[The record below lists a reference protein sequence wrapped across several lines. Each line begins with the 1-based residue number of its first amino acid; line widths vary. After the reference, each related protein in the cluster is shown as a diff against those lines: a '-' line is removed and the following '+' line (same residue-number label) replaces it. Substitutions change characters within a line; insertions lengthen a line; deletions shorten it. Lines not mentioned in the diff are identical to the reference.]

1 MGGLLSA
8 WELQKMALNLG
19 IVGLP
24 KSGKTTLFNAIT
36 GSNAATSAYAGDQ
49 PNVAVV
55 KVPDERLDVLADMFH
70 PRKLTPA
77 DVQFTDVVGM
87 TGGKD
92 AGNKEPISRQVLGFI
107 STVDALVLVVRAFEN
122 AAVPLPE
129 GTEGVDPMRDA
140 ESVMLE
146 LAFSDL
152 GIIERRLERLK
163 GEIQKT
169 KGPEREL
176 REREQVVLTRIGP
189 ALEEGKHIRDLGLN
203 EDDEKLIRNFG
214 FLTAKPMLIVANL
227 GEESLDNAA
236 EIEAR
241 LGKQW
246 SSASTQ
252 VVAIPAQLEM
262 EVSQLTPEDAAEFR
276 ESLGMGAS
284 RLGEVVGLSYTLL
297 GLISFL
303 TAGEDEVRAWTI
315 RRGTVA
321 QRAAGA
327 IHSDL
332 ERGFIR
338 AEVVHYDDLI
348 AAGNMVEAKKRGVL
362 RSEGKTYIVKDG
374 DIINVLFNV

>member
-1 MGGLLSA
+1 
-8 WELQKMALNLG
+8 MALNLG

-36 GSNAATSAYAGDQ
+36 GSHVATSAYASGEQ

-55 KVPDERLDVLADMFH
+55 KVPDERLDVLAGMFH

-87 TGGKD
+87 AAGKD
-92 AGNKEPISRQVLGFI
+92 TGNKEPISRQVLGFI

-129 GTEGVDPMRDA
+129 GTEGVDPLRDA

-203 EDDEKLIRNFG
+203 EDDEKVIRNFG

-227 GEESLDNAA
+227 GEDNLDSAH
-236 EIEAR
+236 EIEER
-241 LGKQW
+241 LAQQW

-262 EVSQLTPEDAAEFR
+262 EISQLSPEDAAEFR
-276 ESLGMGAS
+276 ESLGMGPS
-284 RLGEVVGLSYTLL
+284 RLGEVVARSYTLL

-321 QRAAGA
+321 QRAAGV

-374 DIINVLFNV
+374 DIVNVLFNV

>member
-1 MGGLLSA
+1 
-8 WELQKMALNLG
+8 MALNLG
-19 IVGLP
+19 IIGLP

-36 GSNAATSAYAGDQ
+36 GSQAMTSAYASGSDQ

-55 KVPDERLDVLADMFH
+55 KVPDERLNVLADMFH

-77 DVQFTDVVGM
+77 DVQFTDVAGVAS
-87 TGGKD
+87 GKEVD
-92 AGNKEPISRQVLGFI
+92 KKEPISRQVLGFI
-107 STVDALVLVVRAFEN
+107 STVDALVLVVRAFES

-129 GTEGVDPMRDA
+129 GTEGVDPLRDT
-140 ESVMLE
+140 ESFMLE
-146 LAFSDL
+146 MAFSDL

-163 GEIQKT
+163 GEIT
-169 KGPEREL
+169 KMKGAEREM
-176 REREQVVLTRIGP
+176 REREHEVLVRIGP
-189 ALEEGKHIRDLGLN
+189 ALEQGKHIRDIGLS
-203 EDDEKLIRNFG
+203 EDDEKAIRNFG
-214 FLTAKPMLIVANL
+214 FLTAKPVLIVANL
-227 GEESLDNAA
+227 GEENLDNAA
-236 EIEAR
+236 EVEER

-246 SSASTQ
+246 SSSSTQ
-252 VVAIPAQLEM
+252 VIAIPAQLEM
-262 EVSQLTPEDAAEFR
+262 EVSQLSPDDAAEFR

-284 RLGEVVGLSYTLL
+284 RLGEVVARSYSLL

-321 QRAAGA
+321 QRAAGV

-338 AEVVHYDDLI
+338 AEVVHYDDLM
-348 AAGNMVEAKKRGVL
+348 AAGNMVEAKRRGVV
-362 RSEGKTYIVKDG
+362 RSEGKTYVVKDG

>member
-1 MGGLLSA
+1 
-8 WELQKMALNLG
+8 MALNLG

-36 GSNAATSAYAGDQ
+36 GSHAATSGYGGGEQ

-70 PRKLTPA
+70 PRKVTPA
-77 DVQFTDVVGM
+77 DVQFTDVAGM
-87 TGGKD
+87 AAGKEAD
-92 AGNKEPISRQVLGFI
+92 KKEPISRQVLGFI

-122 AAVPLPE
+122 ASVPLPE
-129 GTEGVDPMRDA
+129 GTEGVDPMRDT

-176 REREQVVLTRIGP
+176 REHEQDVLTRLGP
-189 ALEEGKHIRDLGLN
+189 ALEEGKHIRDLGLS
-203 EDDEKLIRNFG
+203 EDDEKAIRNFG

-227 GEESLDNAA
+227 GEDSLDNAA
-236 EIEAR
+236 AIEAR
-241 LGKQW
+241 LSKQW

-262 EVSQLTPEDAAEFR
+262 EISQLSPEDAAEFR
-276 ESLGMGAS
+276 ESLGMGPS
-284 RLGEVVGLSYTLL
+284 RLGEVVGSSYTLL

-303 TAGEDEVRAWTI
+303 TTGEDEVRAWTI

-321 QRAAGA
+321 QRAAGV
-327 IHSDL
+327 IHTDL
-332 ERGFIR
+332 EKGFIR

-348 AAGNMVEAKKRGVL
+348 AAGNVVEAKKRGVV
-362 RSEGKTYIVKDG
+362 RSEGKTYVVKDG
-374 DIINVLFNV
+374 DIMNVLFTQTKSSAPA

>member
-1 MGGLLSA
+1 M
-8 WELQKMALNLG
+8 NLG

-36 GSNAATSAYAGDQ
+36 GSHAATSAYGSGEQ

-55 KVPDERLDVLADMFH
+55 KVPDPRLDVLADMFH
-70 PRKLTPA
+70 PRKVTPA

-87 TGGKD
+87 SAGKE
-92 AGNKEPISRQVLGFI
+92 AGSKEPISRQVLGFI
-107 STVDALVLVVRAFEN
+107 STVDALVLVVRAFES

-129 GTEGVDPMRDA
+129 GTDGVDPSRDA

-169 KGPEREL
+169 KGPDREL
-176 REREQVVLTRIGP
+176 REREQEVLTRIGP
-189 ALEEGKHIRDLGLN
+189 ALEEGRHIRDLGLS
-203 EDDEKLIRNFG
+203 EDDEKAVRNFG

-227 GEESLDNAA
+227 GEESLDSAA
-236 EIEAR
+236 ELEER

-252 VVAIPAQLEM
+252 VIAIPAQLEM
-262 EVSQLTPEDAAEFR
+262 EVSQLSPEDAAEFR
-276 ESLGMGAS
+276 ESLGMGPS
-284 RLGEVVGLSYTLL
+284 RLGEVVARSYALL

-315 RRGTVA
+315 RRGTIA
-321 QRAAGA
+321 QRAAGV

-348 AAGNMVEAKKRGVL
+348 AAGNMVEAKRRGVV
-362 RSEGKTYIVKDG
+362 RSEGKTYVVKDG
-374 DIINVLFNV
+374 DIVNVLFNV